1 MSDWPNNAD
10 GPPPEDEP
18 TMATPARGELWLREG
33 RDGRLGLRGCLD
45 AGYGTQVRA
54 LIEQR
59 ATRRPSLMI

>member
-1 MSDWPNNAD
+1 
-10 GPPPEDEP
+10 
-18 TMATPARGELWLREG
+18 MATPARGELWLREG